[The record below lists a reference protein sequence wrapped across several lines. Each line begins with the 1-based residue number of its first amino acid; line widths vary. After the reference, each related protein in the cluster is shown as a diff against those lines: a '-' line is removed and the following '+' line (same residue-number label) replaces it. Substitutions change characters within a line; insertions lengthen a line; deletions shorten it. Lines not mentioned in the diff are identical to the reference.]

1 MKNNFSLLKTWLIVL
16 ILSTAGCTSR
26 KDKLD
31 LTNGVRVQI
40 PIYENGEYKLD
51 IVEIKTLSSLRKI
64 EGQAASFYLNP
75 NLKSVDNSV
84 LLTGFKPTA
93 QYIVDK
99 DGVVIPSDDM
109 SIQTF
114 SLYAAFEKLMNFDTE
129 IGLKDLLL
137 WPRNIIINY
146 QFLTADENF
155 ENNALYSSQIDSY
168 VFLKYT
174 AQDLPMMVNSGIVSH
189 EHFHAIFNKLVGS
202 KNTQKINA
210 LQTGDE
216 ALYHQVLIRGINE
229 GLADVWGY
237 LVTQDSNFV
246 ARSLSAIGDQRKL
259 DIKTEVDLTTKKL
272 KEKLA
277 LYTEEDA
284 VPLAYELGVIVA
296 RKYYQKMKQQ
306 SNKEAAKQLIENLKT
321 LSANISALK
330 KDSDLEIEKV
340 LEILEL

>member
-1 MKNNFSLLKTWLIVL
+1 MWLIVL
-16 ILSTAGCTSR
+16 ILSTTGCTSR

-31 LTNGVRVQI
+31 LNNGVRVQI
-40 PIYENGEYKLD
+40 PVYENGDYKLD
-51 IVEIKTLSSLRKI
+51 IVEIKTLNSLKKV

-75 NLKSVDNSV
+75 NLKSSNSSV

-93 QYIVDK
+93 QYIIDK

-114 SLYAAFEKLMNFDTE
+114 SLYAAFEKLMNFDSD
-129 IGLKDLLL
+129 IGLKGLLL

-146 QFLTADENF
+146 QFLTGDENF

-202 KNTQKINA
+202 KNIQKINA

-216 ALYHQVLIRGINE
+216 ALYHQVLIRGVNE

-237 LVTQDSNFV
+237 LVTSDANFV
-246 ARSLSAIGDQRKL
+246 ARSLTSIGDQRKL
-259 DIKTEVDLTTKKL
+259 DIKTEIDLTTKKL

-277 LYTEEDA
+277 LYSEEDA
-284 VPLAYELGVIVA
+284 VPLAYELGAVIA
-296 RKYYQKMKQQ
+296 RKYYEKAIKKND
-306 SNKEAAKQLIENLKT
+306 NKDVAKELIENLKT
-321 LSANISALK
+321 LSESIAGLK

-340 LEILEL
+340 LEIFGL